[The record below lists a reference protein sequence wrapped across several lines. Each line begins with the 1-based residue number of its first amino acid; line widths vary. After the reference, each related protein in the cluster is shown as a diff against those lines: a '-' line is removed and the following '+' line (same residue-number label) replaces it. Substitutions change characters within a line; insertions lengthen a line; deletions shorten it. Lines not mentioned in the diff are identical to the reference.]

1 MRQGVHTA
9 VRAWLTMLLAALLLL
24 PAANRALAAEP
35 GPSSDTQVIQAFSEA
50 LRESSQRA
58 ELTEQRKH
66 SILFLMGAVLL
77 VSMFATAGFGVAMA
91 IYGKKVFVAHTVFA
105 GVSVTLALAHAVT
118 AVVWFWPF

>member
-1 MRQGVHTA
+1 MRLSLYPA
-9 VRAWLTMLLAALLLL
+9 VCALLAPLLAALLLM
-24 PAANRALAAEP
+24 PADNRALAAEQ

-50 LRESSQRA
+50 LRENAQRA

-66 SILFLMGAVLL
+66 SILFLMGIALL
-77 VSMFATAGFGVAMA
+77 ISMLATAGFGVAMA
-91 IYGKKVFVAHTVFA
+91 IYGKNVFVAHTVFA